1 MNETSDFAEIERLKG
16 IIEKQN
22 EIIKQRDAEIQLYRN
37 KSVAV
42 VFNRSPI
49 MKRLKHYFIRWVSKT
64 SQLRDEEELAVR
76 NMELKVG
83 LQYVQT
89 QEDGYREA
97 TIKNRTL
104 NNVLCLTIY
113 YYKWKLTNLEQKLT
127 IELKKSNNERKFL
140 ISELISLKRLLI
152 ANNKLESDIVEMAES
167 NGLSLIKSLNSNK
180 NILINSL
187 SNTKYSNQPNENE
200 SANEVSCERDISDR
214 KSLVPFK

>member
-1 MNETSDFAEIERLKG
+1 MNAASISANEIERLKE
-16 IIEKQN
+16 IIEGQA
-22 EIIKQRDAEIQLYRN
+22 EIIRQRDAEIQLYRN

-127 IELKKSNNERKFL
+127 LELKKINNERKFL
-140 ISELISLKRLLI
+140 ISEFVSLKRILI
-152 ANNKLESDIVEMAES
+152 TTNKVESDMVEMAES
-167 NGLSLIKSLNSNK
+167 NGLSLIKSIS
-180 NILINSL
+180 NSL
-187 SNTKYSNQPNENE
+187 TNIKNSSQSNVSEEVIE
-200 SANEVSCERDISDR
+200 SSREYDTSGR

>member
-1 MNETSDFAEIERLKG
+1 MNTASISANEIERLKV
-16 IIEKQN
+16 IIEEQA
-22 EIIKQRDAEIQLYRN
+22 EIIRQRDAEIQLYRN

-64 SQLRDEEELAVR
+64 SQLRDEEELAIR
-76 NMELKVG
+76 DMELKVG
-83 LQYVQT
+83 MQYVQT

-127 IELKKSNNERKFL
+127 QELKKINNERKFL
-140 ISELISLKRLLI
+140 ISEFVSLKKLLI
-152 ANNKLESDIVEMAES
+152 TNNKVESDMVEMAES
-167 NGLSLIKSLNSNK
+167 NGLSLIKSIS
-180 NILINSL
+180 NSL
-187 SNTKYSNQPNENE
+187 TNIKNSSQSNVTEEVIE
-200 SANEVSCERDISDR
+200 SSREYDTSGR

>member
-1 MNETSDFAEIERLKG
+1 MNTTLSSANEIERLKQ
-16 IIEKQN
+16 IIEEQA
-22 EIIKQRDAEIQLYRN
+22 EVIRQRDAEIQLFRN

-49 MKRLKHYFIRWVSKT
+49 MKRLKHYFIRWVAKT
-64 SQLRDEEELAVR
+64 SHLRDEENLAVR

-113 YYKWKLTNLEQKLT
+113 YYKWKLTNLEQKMT
-127 IELKKSNNERKFL
+127 FELKKINNERKFL
-140 ISELISLKRLLI
+140 IGEFVSLKRLLI
-152 ANNKLESDIVEMAES
+152 TNNKLESDMVEMAES
-167 NGLSLIKSLNSNK
+167 NGLSLIK
-180 NILINSL
+180 LISNSL
-187 SNTKYSNQPNENE
+187 TNIKNSAQSNVSEELIEASRENDT
-200 SANEVSCERDISDR
+200 SGR